1 MVPYIVRRLVVLV
14 GMLFA
19 LSLITYILFYAVP
32 TDPASLSCGVHCT
45 PEAVAANR
53 HRLGLDDPFYVQ
65 YWNWVKAIFLG
76 RDFGTGYVAMHCNVP
91 CFGFSWN
98 RQMMVTDVIT
108 SVMPVTIYLAI
119 GAFVVWMTVGI
130 FTGILAARYRGSI
143 FDRGV
148 MAITLVG
155 FSLPSFF
162 IGLVILIFFVVR
174 WQIVPYP
181 NYVPPSEDF
190 GKFFMC
196 MLLPWI
202 TLAILYAAYYT
213 RLTRSQM
220 LDTMNEDYIRTAR
233 AKGLPEKVVIR
244 KHAFR
249 AGLTPIVTSAGL
261 DFAGLLGG
269 AIITEKIFGLTG
281 LGSVA
286 IKAVENLD
294 LSILVAITLLGGVF
308 VVVANLIVDI
318 LYAAIDPRVRVK

>member
-1 MVPYIVRRLVVLV
+1 MI

-19 LSLITYILFYAVP
+19 LSLITYVLFYALPV
-32 TDPASLSCGVHCT
+32 DPGRLTCGVHCT
-45 PEAVAANR
+45 PEAIAANR
-53 HRLGLDDPFYVQ
+53 HRLGLDDPFYLQ
-65 YWNWVKAIFLG
+65 YWSWVKALFVG
-76 RDFGTGYVAMHCNVP
+76 RDYGTGFVQMHCYAP
-91 CFGFSWN
+91 CLGYSWN
-98 RQMMVTDVIT
+98 QQQMVTSLIA
-108 SVMPVTIYLAI
+108 SALPVTVYLAI
-119 GAFVVWMTVGI
+119 GAFVLWMTVGI
-130 FTGILAARYRGSI
+130 FTGVLAARYKGSI

-162 IGLVILIFFVVR
+162 IGLFILIFLVVR
-174 WQIVPYP
+174 WQILPYP
-181 NYVPPSEDF
+181 HYIAPSESF
-190 GKFFMC
+190 IGF
-196 MLLPWI
+196 LGSLILPWT

-233 AKGLPEKVVIR
+233 AKGLAEKIVIR

-269 AIITEKIFGLTG
+269 AIITERIFGMRG

-286 IKAVENLD
+286 VRAVGELD
-294 LSILVAITLLGGVF
+294 LAVLVAVTLLGGTF
-308 VVVANLIVDI
+308 VVVANLVVDI

>member
-1 MVPYIVRRLVVLV
+1 MV

-19 LSLITYILFYAVP
+19 LSMITYALFYVLP

-45 PEAVAANR
+45 PMAVAANR
-53 HRLGLDDPFYVQ
+53 ERLGLNDPLYLQ
-65 YWNWVKAIFLG
+65 YWHWVKAIFVG
-76 RDFGTGYVAMHCNVP
+76 RDFGTGFVAQHCTVP

-98 RQMMVTDVIT
+98 RQMMVTEVIT
-108 SVMPVTIYLAI
+108 SVLPVTVYLAI
-119 GAFVVWMTVGI
+119 GAFILWMVVGVL
-130 FTGILAARYRGSI
+130 TGILAARFKGSI

-162 IGLVILIFFVVR
+162 IGLVILIFVVVR
-174 WQIVPYP
+174 WQWLPYP
-181 NYVPPSEDF
+181 SYTPPGENF
-190 GKFFMC
+190 GEFFSA
-196 MLLPWI
+196 MLLPWS

-220 LDTMNEDYIRTAR
+220 LDTMSEDYIRTAR
-233 AKGLPEKVVIR
+233 AKGLAERVVIR
-244 KHAFR
+244 KHALR

-294 LSILVAITLLGGVF
+294 LSMLVAITLLGGVF
-308 VVVANLIVDI
+308 VVVANLVVDI